1 MFYAHFVLAKKGPL
15 ARIWLAAHWDKKLT
29 KAHVFETNIESSVEG
44 ILQPK
49 VKMALRT
56 SGHLLLGIVRI
67 YSRKAKYLLA
77 DCNEAFIKIKMAFR
91 PGAVDLPEEGRQA
104 ALSTITLPEVFHD
117 FEATMPDLSNIDME
131 AAVTL
136 NQSRA
141 EDITL
146 KEDYGSLSLIND
158 DNFGDMGFD
167 DPEMAREATN
177 IDEAFDQASL
187 LLGGSM
193 LGRPSE
199 VPRGPSAS
207 ADIEVGASS
216 TAAENSALGAMP
228 VPGESIEA
236 GRNAREGEADPFGAA
251 AASTETEVAEDARE
265 GTLLEGEPSGLFEPA
280 GLFDDAPLG
289 HVPLDT
295 SGSDRDG
302 PLGAPGPAP
311 AVPDARPVDESDDDD
326 DMYDMGPPSMGAP
339 SGPSSPG
346 SSVGDARDLDG
357 GATTSAAAGAA
368 GPSSSSAMPGVDEG
382 LLDQQQQDEAA
393 MPPPPQPPSVDSA
406 QMGGVDA
413 GPGEQTTLLNNED
426 ESFALAPLDTIV
438 QGVEKARAKR
448 KRKLIVDEVKNI
460 SGEEMKSQLSD
471 TSDIVTT
478 LDLAP
483 PTKRL
488 MHWKETGGVEK
499 LFALPGRP
507 ILSKAL
513 SRLYQRHLTT
523 RSVENELAAGEEHLL
538 QQLEDEQD
546 TIVEQPQQMPQH
558 EDHMQENSLGHHT
571 KRRRLEDDLVGPH
584 AAGNEQPAHHYDLGA
599 PDFPHGGPPSHL
611 GPPSVDPYASVAV
624 ASMVPPHQQEY
635 QQPQPQ
641 TPLQDGW
648 PTPADYTYAQPPP
661 PPHTPVPDYAA
672 AYQMQQ
678 QQQQVAMMGHHP
690 MTPLH
695 HPHLQQQLTPAPHLE
710 EEHHQHHPGH
720 HQAAAALFPTL
731 QPDQLQSEYPVHPAT
746 PVPTPQSPPAAMM
759 PPTAQMGPPP
769 TPQMMH
775 PPTPQMQH
783 QQEETPSMEPL
794 APPSEFDA
802 LVASGPALHG
812 FGGPMESTSAEQHH
826 LEEPEPESEPQMEP
840 HASTEDQ
847 QQQQQQEQ
855 QQQQQQDRLMEQEQ
869 QQQDQLTEQQQQD
882 QLTEQQQQDQLAQL
896 DDDDEDYGPPASV
909 GPAEEQLADETYEQF
924 EERILNKRTVHML
937 HMIRTPLEAGRQV
950 RFSDIARG
958 SNRKQV
964 AQKFYT
970 FLVLKKQQAVELRQE
985 SAFAE
990 LYIEKG
996 PKFEQSL

>member
-117 FEATMPDLSNIDME
+117 FEATMPDLSGIDME

-146 KEDYGSLSLIND
+146 KEDYGSLSLMND
-158 DNFGDMGFD
+158 DGFGDMGFD

-199 VPRGPSAS
+199 APRAAAEGDDDGAGPSTS
-207 ADIEVGASS
+207 ADND
-216 TAAENSALGAMP
+216 NSALGALAA
-228 VPGESIEA
+228 PGDSMEGARSA
-236 GRNAREGEADPFGAA
+236 GREADAADPFGAA
-251 AASTETEVAEDARE
+251 TSSADAAGGARE
-265 GTLLEGEPSGLFEPA
+265 GGLLEGEPSGLFEPA

-289 HVPLDT
+289 HVPLDG

-302 PLGAPGPAP
+302 PLGAPVAAP
-311 AVPDARPVDESDDDD
+311 AGPDVRPAEESDDDD

-346 SSVGDARDLDG
+346 SSVGDVRDLDG
-357 GATTSAAAGAA
+357 GATTSAAAAGMP
-368 GPSSSSAMPGVDEG
+368 GPSSSSAMPPLDDG
-382 LLDQQQQDEAA
+382 LADQQLLEQAA
-393 MPPPPQPPSVDSA
+393 MPPPPRPPSVDA
-406 QMGGVDA
+406 AAAMGVA
-413 GPGEQTTLLNNED
+413 EPIPGDQTTLLNNED
-426 ESFALAPLDTIV
+426 ESFALAPLDATLV
-438 QGVEKARAKR
+438 QGLEKARAKR

-460 SGEEMKSQLSD
+460 SGEEMKAQLSD

-507 ILSKAL
+507 ILSRAL

-523 RSVENELAAGEEHLL
+523 RAVENELAAGEEPLL
-538 QQLEDEQD
+538 QQLDDDNDERER
-546 TIVEQPQQMPQH
+546 EQHPHHMHHDQQ
-558 EDHMQENSLGHHT
+558 EESLIQENTLGHHA
-571 KRRRLEDDLVGPH
+571 KRRRLEEELLGGTPHQATNGP
-584 AAGNEQPAHHYDLGA
+584 PPYDLGA

-611 GPPSVDPYASVAV
+611 SVHGDPYGSSSHMGPPHP
-624 ASMVPPHQQEY
+624 MVPEY

-648 PTPADYTYAQPPP
+648 PTPADYTYAQP
-661 PPHTPVPDYAA
+661 HTPVPDYAA
-672 AYQMQQ
+672 YQLQQ
-678 QQQQVAMMGHHP
+678 QQQQQAAMMAHHHHP

-695 HPHLQQQLTPAPHLE
+695 HPSLPPHHLE
-710 EEHHQHHPGH
+710 EEHHQHH
-720 HQAAAALFPTL
+720 QAAAAALFPTL

-746 PVPTPQSPPAAMM
+746 PVPAQQSPPAAMM
-759 PPTAQMGPPP
+759 PPQTPQMGPPP
-769 TPQMMH
+769 TPQMMA
-775 PPTPQMQH
+775 PPTPQMQPV
-783 QQEETPSMEPL
+783 QEETSMEPL

-802 LVASGPALHG
+802 LVASGSALHG
-812 FGGPMESTSAEQHH
+812 FGAPMESAM
-826 LEEPEPESEPQMEP
+826 SE
-840 HASTEDQ
+840 
-847 QQQQQQEQ
+847 QQQQEQ
-855 QQQQQQDRLMEQEQ
+855 QQQQQEQQPLPEPEPQPEPQTSAEEEQPEEEEERRREQEQ
-869 QQQDQLTEQQQQD
+869 REQ
-882 QLTEQQQQDQLAQL
+882 EQREQQDQLAQL
-896 DDDDEDYGPPASV
+896 DDDDEDYGAPASV

-950 RFSDIARG
+950 RFSDVARG
-958 SNRKQV
+958 GNRKQV

-970 FLVLKKQQAVELRQE
+970 FLVLKKQQAVELRQDG
-985 SAFAE
+985 AFNE
-990 LYIEKG
+990 LFIERG
-996 PKFEQSL
+996 PKFEQALLA

>member
-117 FEATMPDLSNIDME
+117 FEATMPDLAGIDME

-146 KEDYGSLSLIND
+146 KEDYGSLSLMHD
-158 DNFGDMGFD
+158 DGFMGDMGFD

-193 LGRPSE
+193 LGERRPPSSPSRGGRAE
-199 VPRGPSAS
+199 GDDDGAGPST
-207 ADIEVGASS
+207 S
-216 TAAENSALGAMP
+216 TAAAVAAEDNSALGALAP
-228 VPGESIEA
+228 PGDSMEGARSA
-236 GRNAREGEADPFGAA
+236 GREAEAADPFGAA
-251 AASTETEVAEDARE
+251 TSSADVAGGARE
-265 GTLLEGEPSGLFEPA
+265 EGLLEGEPSGLFEPA

-289 HVPLDT
+289 HVPLDG

-302 PLGAPGPAP
+302 PLGAPATAP
-311 AVPDARPVDESDDDD
+311 AVPDVRPAEESDDDD

-346 SSVGDARDLDG
+346 SSVGDVRDLDG
-357 GATTSAAAGAA
+357 GASTSAAAGMP
-368 GPSSSSAMPGVDEG
+368 GPSSAAMPALDDG
-382 LLDQQQQDEAA
+382 LAEQQLLEQAA
-393 MPPPPQPPSVDSA
+393 MPPPPRPPSVDPA
-406 QMGGVDA
+406 AAMGAPEAV
-413 GPGEQTTLLNNED
+413 PGDQTTLLNNED
-426 ESFALAPLDTIV
+426 ESFALAPLDATLV
-438 QGVEKARAKR
+438 QGLEKARAKR

-460 SGEEMKSQLSD
+460 SGEEMKAQLSD

-507 ILSKAL
+507 ILSRGL
-513 SRLYQRHLTT
+513 SRLYQRHLAT
-523 RSVENELAAGEEHLL
+523 RAVENELAAGEEEEPLL
-538 QQLEDEQD
+538 QQLNDNDHEGEG
-546 TIVEQPQQMPQH
+546 EHPQH
-558 EDHMQENSLGHHT
+558 PHLQQHQQHDQDEGHIQENTLGHHA
-571 KRRRLEDDLVGPH
+571 KRRRLEEDLMG
-584 AAGNEQPAHHYDLGA
+584 GGAHHHPQGSNGPYDLGG
-599 PDFPHGGPPSHL
+599 DFPHGGPPSHL
-611 GPPSVDPYASVAV
+611 GAHGDPYPSHLP
-624 ASMVPPHQQEY
+624 MVPQHSQEY

-648 PTPADYTYAQPPP
+648 PTPADYTYAQPP
-661 PPHTPVPDYAA
+661 HTPVPDYAA
-672 AYQMQQ
+672 YQLQQ
-678 QQQQVAMMGHHP
+678 QQQQQQAMMAAAHHHP

-695 HPHLQQQLTPAPHLE
+695 HPSPLPHHLE
-710 EEHHQHHPGH
+710 DEHQH

-746 PVPTPQSPPAAMM
+746 PIPAQQSPPAAMM
-759 PPTAQMGPPP
+759 PPQTPQQMGPPP
-769 TPQMMH
+769 TPQMMA
-775 PPTPQMQH
+775 PPTPQMPPA
-783 QQEETPSMEPL
+783 QEEASMEPL

-802 LVASGPALHG
+802 LVASGSALHG
-812 FGGPMESTSAEQHH
+812 FGAPMESSAVSEQHPQQEQEQQR
-826 LEEPEPESEPQMEP
+826 LPEPEPEPEPQPQTSAERQP
-840 HASTEDQ
+840 GGEEEDEEVRRLRE
-847 QQQQQQEQ
+847 QQE
-855 QQQQQQDRLMEQEQ
+855 
-869 QQQDQLTEQQQQD
+869 
-882 QLTEQQQQDQLAQL
+882 QQDQLAQL
-896 DDDDEDYGPPASV
+896 DDDDEDYGAPASV

-937 HMIRTPLEAGRQV
+937 HMVRAPLEAGRQV
-950 RFSDIARG
+950 RFSDVARG
-958 SNRKQV
+958 GNRKQV

-970 FLVLKKQQAVELRQE
+970 FLVLKKQQAVELRQDG
-985 SAFAE
+985 AFAE
-990 LYIEKG
+990 LFIERG
-996 PKFEQSL
+996 PKFEQALMA

>member
-15 ARIWLAAHWDKKLT
+15 ARIWLA
-29 KAHVFETNIESSVEG
+29 G
-44 ILQPK
+44 P
-49 VKMALRT
+49 
-56 SGHLLLGIVRI
+56 LGQE
-67 YSRKAKYLLA
+67 A
-77 DCNEAFIKIKMAFR
+77 DQGAPFIKIKMAFR

-158 DNFGDMGFD
+158 DNFDMGFD

-199 VPRGPSAS
+199 APRGGPSSS
-207 ADIEVGASS
+207 ADNEAGASS
-216 TAAENSALGAMP
+216 STAENSALAAMP

-236 GRNAREGEADPFGAA
+236 GRNAREGEADPFGTA
-251 AASTETEVAEDARE
+251 AASTEAEAAEGARE
-265 GTLLEGEPSGLFEPA
+265 GALLEGEPSGLFEPA

-302 PLGAPGPAP
+302 PLGAPGPVP
-311 AVPDARPVDESDDDD
+311 SGPDARPADESDDDD

-357 GATTSAAAGAA
+357 GATTSAAAGVA
-368 GPSSSSAMPGVDEG
+368 GPSSSSAMPGVDDG
-382 LLDQQQQDEAA
+382 LLDQQQQEQAA
-393 MPPPPQPPSVDSA
+393 MPPPPQPPSADAA
-406 QMGGVDA
+406 QMGGADV

-426 ESFALAPLDTIV
+426 ESFALAPLDTTIV

-507 ILSKAL
+507 ILSKTL

-523 RSVENELAAGEEHLL
+523 RAVENELAAGEEHLL
-538 QQLEDEQD
+538 QQLDDEQD
-546 TIVEQPQQMPQH
+546 NIGEQPQQMVQH
-558 EDHMQENSLGHHT
+558 DEHMQENSLGHHT
-571 KRRRLEDDLVGPH
+571 KRRRLEEDLVGPH
-584 AAGNEQPAHHYDLGA
+584 GA
-599 PDFPHGGPPSHL
+599 
-611 GPPSVDPYASVAV
+611 
-624 ASMVPPHQQEY
+624 
-635 QQPQPQ
+635 
-641 TPLQDGW
+641 
-648 PTPADYTYAQPPP
+648 PPP
-661 PPHTPVPDYAA
+661 PPHTPVPDYTA

-678 QQQQVAMMGHHP
+678 QQQQQAAMMGHHP
-690 MTPLH
+690 MAAMH
-695 HPHLQQQLTPAPHLE
+695 HPHHQQQLTPAPHLE
-710 EEHHQHHPGH
+710 EEHHQHHPVH

-759 PPTAQMGPPP
+759 PPAAQMGPPP
-769 TPQMMH
+769 TLQMM
-775 PPTPQMQH
+775 PPHTPQMQH
-783 QQEETPSMEPL
+783 QQEESPSMDHPL

-802 LVASGPALHG
+802 LVASGSALHG
-812 FGGPMESTSAEQHH
+812 FGAPMESTSAEQHH
-826 LEEPEPESEPQMEP
+826 LEEPEPQSEPQPEP
-840 HASTEDQ
+840 CTSTE
-847 QQQQQQEQ
+847 EQ
-855 QQQQQQDRLMEQEQ
+855 QQQ
-869 QQQDQLTEQQQQD
+869 
-882 QLTEQQQQDQLAQL
+882 QQQQDQLAQL

-937 HMIRTPLEAGRQV
+937 HMIRSPLEAGRQV

-970 FLVLKKQQAVELRQE
+970 FLVLKKQQAVELRQA

-996 PKFEQSL
+996 PKFEQSLL

>member
-117 FEATMPDLSNIDME
+117 FETAMPDLSNIDME

-146 KEDYGSLSLIND
+146 KEDYGSLSLMND
-158 DNFGDMGFD
+158 DGFDMGFD

-199 VPRGPSAS
+199 APRGGA
-207 ADIEVGASS
+207 AGANEAGASS
-216 TAAENSALGAMP
+216 SSAVADSSTLGALP
-228 VPGESIEA
+228 VPGDSIEVA
-236 GRNAREGEADPFGAA
+236 RNTREGDAADPFGTAA
-251 AASTETEVAEDARE
+251 ATATSAEAGAADEARE
-265 GTLLEGEPSGLFEPA
+265 GALLEGEPSGLFEPA

-295 SGSDRDG
+295 SGSDRDV

-311 AVPDARPVDESDDDD
+311 AGPDTRPVDESDDDD
-326 DMYDMGPPSMGAP
+326 MYDMGPASMGAP

-346 SSVGDARDLDG
+346 SSVGDAHDLDE
-357 GATTSAAAGAA
+357 GATTSAAAGLG
-368 GPSSSSAMPGVDEG
+368 GPSSSSAMPSADGG
-382 LLDQQQQDEAA
+382 LIDQQQQEQAV
-393 MPPPPQPPSVDSA
+393 MPPPPRPPSVDVA
-406 QMGGVDA
+406 QMGATEA

-426 ESFALAPLDTIV
+426 ESFALAPLDTTVI

-460 SGEEMKSQLSD
+460 SGEEMKAQLSD

-507 ILSKAL
+507 ILSRAL

-523 RSVENELAAGEEHLL
+523 RAVENELAAGEDPLL
-538 QQLEDEQD
+538 QQLDDEQQD
-546 TIVEQPQQMPQH
+546 VEQPQHEEQQQMH
-558 EDHMQENSLGHHT
+558 ENSLGHHT
-571 KRRRLEDDLVGPH
+571 KRRRLEDDLIGPQN
-584 AAGNEQPAHHYDLGA
+584 GSEQQQQPSSHYDLGA
-599 PDFPHGGPPSHL
+599 PDFPHGAHMGGAPQ
-611 GPPSVDPYASVAV
+611 DPYGGPMVAPG
-624 ASMVPPHQQEY
+624 MVPPPPPEY

-661 PPHTPVPDYAA
+661 PHTPVHDYAA

-678 QQQQVAMMGHHP
+678 QQQMASMMGHP
-690 MTPLH
+690 MTPVH
-695 HPHLQQQLTPAPHLE
+695 QQQQLPPPPHLE
-710 EEHHQHHPGH
+710 EEHHHPHLQGH
-720 HQAAAALFPTL
+720 HHQSAAAAALFPTL

-746 PVPTPQSPPAAMM
+746 PVPAPQSPPAAMM
-759 PPTAQMGPPP
+759 PPTPQMGPPP
-769 TPQMMH
+769 TPQMMP
-775 PPTPQMQH
+775 PPTPQMQPP
-783 QQEETPSMEPL
+783 QEETSSMEPM

-812 FGGPMESTSAEQHH
+812 FGAPIEAAAAEQHQQQ
-826 LEEPEPESEPQMEP
+826 LSEAEPQPELEP
-840 HASTEDQ
+840 HPMTEEE
-847 QQQQQQEQ
+847 QQEQ
-855 QQQQQQDRLMEQEQ
+855 RELAA
-869 QQQDQLTEQQQQD
+869 
-882 QLTEQQQQDQLAQL
+882 QQDQLAQL

-950 RFSDIARG
+950 RFSDVARG

-970 FLVLKKQQAVELRQE
+970 FLVLKKQQAVELQQE
-985 SAFAE
+985 APFAE
-990 LYIEKG
+990 LFIERG
-996 PKFEQSL
+996 PKFEQSLL